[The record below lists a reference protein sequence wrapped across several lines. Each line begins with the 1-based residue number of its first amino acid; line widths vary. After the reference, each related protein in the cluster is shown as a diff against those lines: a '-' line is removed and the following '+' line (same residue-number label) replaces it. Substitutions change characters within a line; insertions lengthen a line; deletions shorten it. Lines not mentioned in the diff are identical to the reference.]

1 MEQDNSLKTR
11 LIRITGN
18 QLDLHDAK
26 AVPEE
31 VNLLRQKTFTKEL
44 ATLVNRIYGNEA
56 TESESIKETAALD
69 IAEKNN
75 LLMEFEKLI
84 YSLKHK
90 DEIAKTESQY
100 NPFNLNIDVYDDI
113 DDIDDYL
120 QKGIE
125 QCGFNEFGLFKYI
138 LSESSFKFDRGL
150 LDDFLKTNCFF
161 GLKDDLLKKGIPEQG
176 IIIKADSIKK
186 DPFLKKKFSSNSESE
201 ENNSS
206 FYLNR
211 VLYCCDKV
219 FIKENNSNLST
230 IEEYTSPL
238 IMIKLPEKFN
248 IDTENIHKII
258 IKYISIPL
266 AIYMGKN
273 RLIPVIND
281 SNYEDCFHL
290 IELFQKTSHT
300 SKLTWLILSGKEMS
314 SMESFFMLKYF
325 LSKIR
330 LNAGINSL
338 VMRVA
343 LNQIV
348 LALPVENVEK
358 IKKIIDD
365 FNERSSNYINLKYI
379 ENYSSE
385 TKNKL
390 IEFFL

>member
-1 MEQDNSLKTR
+1 
-11 LIRITGN
+11 
-18 QLDLHDAK
+18 
-26 AVPEE
+26 
-31 VNLLRQKTFTKEL
+31 
-44 ATLVNRIYGNEA
+44 
-56 TESESIKETAALD
+56 
-69 IAEKNN
+69 
-75 LLMEFEKLI
+75 
-84 YSLKHK
+84 
-90 DEIAKTESQY
+90 
-100 NPFNLNIDVYDDI
+100 
-113 DDIDDYL
+113 
-120 QKGIE
+120 
-125 QCGFNEFGLFKYI
+125 
-138 LSESSFKFDRGL
+138 
-150 LDDFLKTNCFF
+150 
-161 GLKDDLLKKGIPEQG
+161 
-176 IIIKADSIKK
+176 
-186 DPFLKKKFSSNSESE
+186 
-201 ENNSS
+201 
-206 FYLNR
+206 
-211 VLYCCDKV
+211 
-219 FIKENNSNLST
+219 
-230 IEEYTSPL
+230 
-238 IMIKLPEKFN
+238 MIKLPEKFN
-248 IDTENIHKII
+248 IDAENIHKII